1 MVDVLVQVTNEAI
14 DPGNLATQFYC
25 VHPEAAV
32 ATFAGFVRDFN
43 DDGQIVSLYL
53 EGYVEMATRVL
64 TDLGNAAEQ
73 RFGLRAWQ
81 IVHRY
86 GEMQTADPI
95 VFVATSADHRG
106 EAFAA
111 CEFVMDTLKTDAPFW
126 KREHSGD
133 TGQWVTVK
141 AVDKDRRERWS
152 TEGLDQ

>member
-1 MVDVLVQVTNEAI
+1 MADVLVHVTDEAI
-14 DPGNLATQFYC
+14 DPGDLAAGFYRR
-25 VHPEAAV
+25 HPDAAV

-43 DDGQIVSLYL
+43 DEGNVDSLFL
-53 EGYVEMATRVL
+53 ECYVEMATRVL
-64 TDLGNAAEQ
+64 NDLGNAAQQ

-86 GEMQTADPI
+86 GEMETEDPI

-106 EAFAA
+106 EAFTA

-133 TGQWVTVK
+133 KGQWVRVRG
-141 AVDKDRRERWS
+141 VDKDRRERWS
-152 TEGLDQ
+152 TEDLDQ

>member
-1 MVDVLVQVTNEAI
+1 MLVRVTDEAI
-14 DPGNLATQFYC
+14 DPGDLATRFYS
-25 VHPEAAV
+25 HNPDAAV
-32 ATFAGFVRDFN
+32 TTFVGFVRDFN
-43 DDGQIVSLYL
+43 DEGQVDSLYL
-53 EGYVEMATRVL
+53 ECYVEMATRVL
-64 TDLGNAAEQ
+64 NDLGNRAQQ

-86 GEMQTADPI
+86 GEMKTTDPI

-111 CEFVMDTLKTDAPFW
+111 CEFVMDALKTDAPFW

-133 TGQWVTVK
+133 EGQWVTVK

>member
-1 MVDVLVQVTNEAI
+1 MDNVLVLVTDAAI
-14 DPGNLATQFYC
+14 DPGDLATRFYQS
-25 VHPEAAV
+25 HPDAAV

-43 DDGQIVSLYL
+43 DERQVDSLYL
-53 EGYVEMATRVL
+53 ECYVEMATRVL
-64 TDLGNAAEQ
+64 NDLGNTAQQ

-86 GEMQTADPI
+86 GEMETADPI

-133 TGQWVTVK
+133 EGQWVTVK
-141 AVDKDRRERWS
+141 DVDKDRRERWS
-152 TEGLDQ
+152 NVGLDQ

>member
-1 MVDVLVQVTNEAI
+1 MLVVVTDEAI
-14 DPGNLATQFYC
+14 DPGDMATRFYQS
-25 VHPEAAV
+25 HPDAAV

-43 DDGQIVSLYL
+43 DERQVDSLYL
-53 EGYVEMATRVL
+53 ECYVEMATRVL
-64 TDLGNAAEQ
+64 NDLGDTAQ
-73 RFGLRAWQ
+73 HRFGLRAWQ

-86 GEMQTADPI
+86 GEMETADPI

-126 KREHSGD
+126 KRERSGD
-133 TGQWVTVK
+133 EGQWVTVK
-141 AVDKDRRERWS
+141 DVDRDRRGRWS

>member
-1 MVDVLVQVTNEAI
+1 MLVHVTDESI
-14 DPGNLATQFYC
+14 DPGSLVTEFYSRN
-25 VHPEAAV
+25 PDAAV

-43 DDGQIVSLYL
+43 DDGHVDSLYL
-53 EGYVEMATRVL
+53 ECYVEMAKRVL
-64 TDLGNAAEQ
+64 NDLGNAAQQ
-73 RFGLRAWQ
+73 RFGLRACQ

-86 GEMQTADPI
+86 GEMKTEDPI

-133 TGQWVTVK
+133 EGQWITVK
-141 AVDKDRRERWS
+141 DVDKDRRERWS

>member
-1 MVDVLVQVTNEAI
+1 MLVLVTDKAI
-14 DPGNLATQFYC
+14 DPGDVATRFYQS
-25 VHPEAAV
+25 HPDAAV

-43 DDGQIVSLYL
+43 DERQVDSLYL
-53 EGYVEMATRVL
+53 ECYVEMATRVL
-64 TDLGNAAEQ
+64 NDLGNTAQQ

-86 GEMQTADPI
+86 GEMETADPI
-95 VFVATSADHRG
+95 VFVAISADHRG

-133 TGQWVTVK
+133 EGQWVTVK
-141 AVDKDRRERWS
+141 EVDKDRRERWS
-152 TEGLDQ
+152 NVGLDQ

>member
-1 MVDVLVQVTNEAI
+1 MLVHITEETIN
-14 DPGNLATQFYC
+14 PGDLATWFYSR
-25 VHPEAAV
+25 HPDAAV

-43 DDGQIVSLYL
+43 DDGQVDSLYL
-53 EGYVEMATRVL
+53 ECYVEMATRVL
-64 TDLGNAAEQ
+64 TDLGKAAER

-86 GEMQTADPI
+86 GELQAADPI

-133 TGQWVTVK
+133 EGQWVTVK
-141 AVDKDRRERWS
+141 DVDKDRRERWS

>member
-1 MVDVLVQVTNEAI
+1 MLVHVTDEPI
-14 DPGNLATQFYC
+14 DPGELAAGFYSR
-25 VHPEAAV
+25 HPDAAV

-43 DDGQIVSLYL
+43 DDGHVDSLYL
-53 EGYVEMATRVL
+53 ECYVEMATRVL
-64 TDLGNAAEQ
+64 NDLGNTAAQ

-86 GEMQTADPI
+86 GQMETEDPI

-133 TGQWVTVK
+133 EGQWVTVK
-141 AVDKDRRERWS
+141 AVDKYRRERWS
-152 TEGLDQ
+152 TEGRDQ

>member
-1 MVDVLVQVTNEAI
+1 VVDVLVQVTNEAI
-14 DPGNLATQFYC
+14 DPGNLATGFYC
-25 VHPEAAV
+25 VHPDAAV

-43 DDGQIVSLYL
+43 DDGQVDSLYL
-53 EGYVEMATRVL
+53 ECYVEMATRVL
-64 TDLGNAAEQ
+64 TNLGNTAEH

-86 GEMQTADPI
+86 GEMQTEDPI

-106 EAFAA
+106 EAFAG
-111 CEFVMDTLKTDAPFW
+111 CEFVMDTLKTEAPFW

-133 TGQWVTVK
+133 RGQWVTVK
-141 AVDKDRRERWS
+141 EVDKDRLERWS

>member
-1 MVDVLVQVTNEAI
+1 MHVTDEPI
-14 DPGNLATQFYC
+14 DPGELATGFYSR
-25 VHPEAAV
+25 HPDAAV

-43 DDGQIVSLYL
+43 DEGRVDGLYL
-53 EGYVEMATRVL
+53 ECYVEMATHVL
-64 TDLGNAAEQ
+64 NDLGNTAQQ

-86 GEMQTADPI
+86 GEMETSEPI
-95 VFVATSADHRG
+95 VFVATSAGHRG

-126 KREHSGD
+126 KREHSDDG
-133 TGQWVTVK
+133 GQWVTVK
-141 AVDKDRRERWS
+141 AVDKDRRARWS

>member
-25 VHPEAAV
+25 AHPDAAV

-43 DDGQIVSLYL
+43 DDGQVDSLYL
-53 EGYVEMATRVL
+53 ECYVEMATRVL

-106 EAFAA
+106 DAFAA

-141 AVDKDRRERWS
+141 AVDKDRRQRWS

>member
-1 MVDVLVQVTNEAI
+1 VHVTDEAI
-14 DPGNLATQFYC
+14 DPGDLATRFYSR
-25 VHPEAAV
+25 HPDAAV

-43 DDGQIVSLYL
+43 DEGHVDRLYL
-53 EGYVEMATRVL
+53 ECYVEMATRVL
-64 TDLGNAAEQ
+64 NDLGKTAGQ

-86 GEMQTADPI
+86 GEMKTADPI

-133 TGQWVTVK
+133 EGQWVTVK
-141 AVDKDRRERWS
+141 DVDKDRRERWS
-152 TEGLDQ
+152 IESLYQ

>member
-1 MVDVLVQVTNEAI
+1 MSVLVTDEAI
-14 DPGNLATQFYC
+14 DLGELATQFYQS
-25 VHPEAAV
+25 HPDAAV

-43 DDGQIVSLYL
+43 DERQVDSLYL
-53 EGYVEMATRVL
+53 ECYVEMATRVL
-64 TDLGNAAEQ
+64 NDLGNRAQQ

-86 GEMQTADPI
+86 GQMETADPI

-111 CEFVMDTLKTDAPFW
+111 CEFVMDTLKTDVPFW

-133 TGQWVTVK
+133 EGQWVTVK
-141 AVDKDRRERWS
+141 DVDKDRRERWS
-152 TEGLDQ
+152 NVGLDQ

>member
-1 MVDVLVQVTNEAI
+1 MLVLVTDEAI
-14 DPGNLATQFYC
+14 YPGDLATRFYQS
-25 VHPEAAV
+25 HPDAAV

-43 DDGQIVSLYL
+43 DERQVDSLYL
-53 EGYVEMATRVL
+53 ECYVEMATRVL
-64 TDLGNAAEQ
+64 SDLGNTAQQ

-86 GEMQTADPI
+86 GEMETADPI

-133 TGQWVTVK
+133 EGQWVTVK
-141 AVDKDRRERWS
+141 DVDKDRRERWS
-152 TEGLDQ
+152 NVGLDQ

>member
-1 MVDVLVQVTNEAI
+1 MQVTDESI
-14 DPGNLATQFYC
+14 DPGSLVTEFYSRN
-25 VHPEAAV
+25 PDAAV

-43 DDGQIVSLYL
+43 DDGHVDSLYL
-53 EGYVEMATRVL
+53 ECYVEMATRVL
-64 TDLGNAAEQ
+64 NDLRNAAQQ

-81 IVHRY
+81 IVHSY
-86 GEMQTADPI
+86 GEMETEDPI

-133 TGQWVTVK
+133 EGQWVTVK
-141 AVDKDRRERWS
+141 DVDKDRRERWS

>member
-1 MVDVLVQVTNEAI
+1 MHVTDEAI
-14 DPGNLATQFYC
+14 DPGDLATRFYSR
-25 VHPEAAV
+25 HPDAAV

-43 DDGQIVSLYL
+43 DEGHVDRLYL
-53 EGYVEMATRVL
+53 ECYVEMATRVL
-64 TDLGNAAEQ
+64 NDLGKTAGQ

-86 GEMQTADPI
+86 GEMKTADPI

-133 TGQWVTVK
+133 EGQWVTVK
-141 AVDKDRRERWS
+141 DVDKDRRERWS
-152 TEGLDQ
+152 IESLYQ

>member
-1 MVDVLVQVTNEAI
+1 MLVLVTDAAI
-14 DPGNLATQFYC
+14 DPGDLATRFYQS
-25 VHPEAAV
+25 HPDAAV

-43 DDGQIVSLYL
+43 DERQVDSLYL
-53 EGYVEMATRVL
+53 ECYVEMATRVL
-64 TDLGNAAEQ
+64 NDLGNTAQQ

-86 GEMQTADPI
+86 GEMETADPI

-106 EAFAA
+106 GAFAA

-133 TGQWVTVK
+133 EGQWVTVK
-141 AVDKDRRERWS
+141 DVDKDRRERWS
-152 TEGLDQ
+152 IEGLDQ

>member
-1 MVDVLVQVTNEAI
+1 MLVLVADEAI
-14 DPGNLATQFYC
+14 DPGDLATRFYRS
-25 VHPEAAV
+25 HPDAAV
-32 ATFAGFVRDFN
+32 ATFAGFARDFN
-43 DDGQIVSLYL
+43 DERQVDSLYL
-53 EGYVEMATRVL
+53 ECYVEMATRVL
-64 TDLGNAAEQ
+64 NDLGNTAQQ

-86 GEMQTADPI
+86 GEMETADPI

-133 TGQWVTVK
+133 EGQWVTVK
-141 AVDKDRRERWS
+141 DVDKDRRERWS
-152 TEGLDQ
+152 NVGLDQ

>member
-1 MVDVLVQVTNEAI
+1 MLVVVTDEAI
-14 DPGNLATQFYC
+14 DPGDMATRFYQS
-25 VHPEAAV
+25 HPDAAV

-43 DDGQIVSLYL
+43 DERQVDSLYL
-53 EGYVEMATRVL
+53 ECYVEMATRVL
-64 TDLGNAAEQ
+64 NDLGNTAQQ

-86 GEMQTADPI
+86 GEMETADPI
-95 VFVATSADHRG
+95 VFVSVSADHRG

-133 TGQWVTVK
+133 EGQWVTVK
-141 AVDKDRRERWS
+141 DVDKDRRERWLNV
-152 TEGLDQ
+152 GLDQ

>member
-1 MVDVLVQVTNEAI
+1 MLVQVTDKAI
-14 DPGNLATQFYC
+14 NPGDLATGFYSR
-25 VHPEAAV
+25 HPDAAV

-43 DDGQIVSLYL
+43 DNGQIDRLYL
-53 EGYVEMATRVL
+53 ECYVEMAVRVL
-64 TDLGNAAEQ
+64 TDLGNTAEQ
-73 RFGLRAWQ
+73 RFGLQAWQ

-86 GEMQTADPI
+86 GEMQTTDPI

-106 EAFAA
+106 EAFAG

-133 TGQWVTVK
+133 AGQWVTVREE
-141 AVDKDRRERWS
+141 DRDRRERWS

>member
-1 MVDVLVQVTNEAI
+1 VHVTDESI
-14 DPGNLATQFYC
+14 DPGSLATGFYSRN
-25 VHPEAAV
+25 PDAAV

-43 DDGQIVSLYL
+43 DDGHVDSLYL
-53 EGYVEMATRVL
+53 ECYVEMATRVL
-64 TDLGNAAEQ
+64 NDLGNAAQQ

-86 GEMQTADPI
+86 GEMETSEPI
-95 VFVATSADHRG
+95 VFVATSAGHRG

-126 KREHSGD
+126 KREHSGE

-141 AVDKDRRERWS
+141 DIDKDRRARWS
-152 TEGLDQ
+152 AEDLGE

>member
-1 MVDVLVQVTNEAI
+1 VVDVLVHVTDEAI
-14 DPGNLATQFYC
+14 DPGGLATDFYSR
-25 VHPEAAV
+25 HPDAAV

-43 DDGQIVSLYL
+43 HDGQVDRLYL
-53 EGYVEMATRVL
+53 ECYVEMAIRVL
-64 TDLGNAAEQ
+64 NDLGNTADQ
-73 RFGLRAWQ
+73 RFALRAWQ

-86 GEMQTADPI
+86 GAMETADPI

-133 TGQWVTVK
+133 EGQWVTVK
-141 AVDKDRRERWS
+141 EVDKDRRERWS
-152 TEGLDQ
+152 NVGLDQ

>member
-25 VHPEAAV
+25 FHPDAAV
-32 ATFAGFVRDFN
+32 ATFTGFVRDFN
-43 DDGQIVSLYL
+43 DDGQIDSLYL
-53 EGYVEMATRVL
+53 ECYVEMATRVL

-106 EAFAA
+106 DAFAA

-133 TGQWVTVK
+133 TGQWVKVK
-141 AVDKDRRERWS
+141 AVDKDRRQRWS

>member
-1 MVDVLVQVTNEAI
+1 MADLLVHVTDRAI
-14 DPGNLATQFYC
+14 DPGNLAAAFYRY
-25 VHPEAAV
+25 HPDAAV
-32 ATFAGFVRDFN
+32 TTFSGFVRDFN
-43 DDGQIVSLYL
+43 DAGQVDSLYL
-53 EGYVEMATRVL
+53 ECYLEMATRVL
-64 TDLGNAAEQ
+64 TDLGNGAAQ

-86 GEMQTADPI
+86 GQLQPSDPI

-126 KREHSGD
+126 KREHYGE

-141 AVDKDRRERWS
+141 DIDKDRRDRWS
-152 TEGLDQ
+152 VKDSDQ

>member
-1 MVDVLVQVTNEAI
+1 MLVVVTDEAI
-14 DPGNLATQFYC
+14 DPGDMATRFYQS
-25 VHPEAAV
+25 HPDAAV

-43 DDGQIVSLYL
+43 DERQVDSLYL
-53 EGYVEMATRVL
+53 ECYVEMATRIL
-64 TDLGNAAEQ
+64 NDLGNTAAQ

-81 IVHRY
+81 IVHRH
-86 GEMQTADPI
+86 GEMETEDPI

-133 TGQWVTVK
+133 EGQWVTVK
-141 AVDKDRRERWS
+141 VVDKDRRERWLNV
-152 TEGLDQ
+152 GLDQ